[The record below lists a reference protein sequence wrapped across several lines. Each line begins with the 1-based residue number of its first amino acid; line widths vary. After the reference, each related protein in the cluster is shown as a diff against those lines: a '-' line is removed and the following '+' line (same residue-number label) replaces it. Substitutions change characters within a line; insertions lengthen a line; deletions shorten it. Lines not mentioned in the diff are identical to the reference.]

1 MQLNASLRVFCGMFL
16 KNGHEWTFEPNHKKN
31 FSSLTSIISCLSC
44 CQSTFVDH
52 GTENMRWQDSI
63 YTSVVYY
70 VLYKLATI
78 TYKSL
83 SVAQPTYLYLLLQRY
98 EPTRSLRSGSQY
110 LLALPTLS
118 SEFGRHAFSYCA
130 SSVWNELSLSI
141 RSLNSFNSFISHL
154 KTRLFARH

>member
-1 MQLNASLRVFCGMFL
+1 MQLNASLHVFCGKFL

-44 CQSTFVDH
+44 CQSTLVDH

-98 EPTRSLRSGSQY
+98 EPTRSPSTCSRCLHCHPSLADMLSATAHHLFGTSYRCPSDLSTVSTHSY
-110 LLALPTLS
+110 L
-118 SEFGRHAFSYCA
+118 
-130 SSVWNELSLSI
+130 I
-141 RSLNSFNSFISHL
+141 
-154 KTRLFARH
+154 